1 MTSTTMTPATAG
13 PGTVDPGTARPGRA
27 PARGTG
33 HRRVEPASLSLRC
46 IIAVSIA
53 GMPLLVPTGP
63 GNTSPADLPIVLA
76 IGGVLLWLSR
86 NRVRLHVPYA
96 LGVWLLMA
104 AGAVAALVHQ
114 DLRSTAVLAQDLF
127 LLLWAGA
134 IASAVRADRSL
145 LRLVCVSWA
154 WTAATCAGLLVVG
167 RLAGIPWLAGQTL
180 RDGSRSAL
188 TFGDPNLAGNYFVV
202 SLFLVLAARYPR
214 RRLPRAGVVLLLVLA
229 IVFTGSNGAMLS
241 TLVGFGVAAVVGAWR
256 SRGPL
261 AAAGAACVLVLGGG
275 LLVTSVDW
283 GSLQAR
289 AAAGGPVLHDSF
301 GRGDSSSQDRQVLFR
316 EGMRLFW
323 NGNLVGIGPGR
334 TKEALAAQP
343 APYVKEAHNDYV
355 ATLVELGLVG
365 GVGLVVLL
373 ATVAARL
380 ARVAGRRSRRESP
393 TRDLLPSRHF
403 LVAAAA
409 AFLVS
414 GMFYEVLHFRH
425 LWAFLGVV
433 AGLDLLRADP
443 SEPAPRTAAPASL
456 TQAPV
461 ETSDTGGPRAV
472 RTPVRR

>member
-1 MTSTTMTPATAG
+1 MTSTTTTPATAAPGGLDQGG
-13 PGTVDPGTARPGRA
+13 PDHGTLDRVGPQPGRA
-27 PARGTG
+27 PARGTS
-33 HRRVEPASLSLRC
+33 RRGVEPASLSLRC
-46 IIAVSIA
+46 ILAVSIA
-53 GMPLLVPTGP
+53 CMPILVPTGP

-86 NRVRLHVPYA
+86 NRARLHVPYA

-104 AGAVAALVHQ
+104 AGVVAAYAHE
-114 DLRSTAVLAQDLF
+114 DLGSTAVLAQDLF

-145 LRLVCVSWA
+145 LRLVCVSWS
-154 WTAATCAGLLVVG
+154 WTAAVCAGLLVAG
-167 RLAGIPWLAGQTL
+167 RLAGIAWLAGQTL

-202 SLFLVLAARYPR
+202 SLFLVMASRYPR
-214 RRLPRAGVVLLLVLA
+214 HRLPRAGVVLLLVLA

-241 TLVGFGVAAVVGAWR
+241 MLVGFAVAAVVGAWR
-256 SRGPL
+256 SRGAL
-261 AAAGAACVLVLGGG
+261 AAAGVACLLVLGGG

-283 GSLQAR
+283 GSLQAQ
-289 AAAGGPVLHDSF
+289 AAAGPPVLHDSF

-316 EGMRLFW
+316 EGVKLFW

-343 APYVKEAHNDYV
+343 APYIKEAHNDYV

-380 ARVAGRRSRRESP
+380 ARVAGRRGRRDSR
-393 TRDLLPSRHF
+393 TRALLPSRHF

-409 AFLVS
+409 AFLVA

-425 LWAFLGVV
+425 LWAFLGLL
-433 AGLDLLRADP
+433 AGLDLLRGDP
-443 SEPAPRTAAPASL
+443 SEPAPLTSAPTAPA
-456 TQAPV
+456 A
-461 ETSDTGGPRAV
+461 
-472 RTPVRR
+472 RR

>member
-1 MTSTTMTPATAG
+1 MTMTTTTPVTA
-13 PGTVDPGTARPGRA
+13 DPGTPQPAPR
-27 PARGTG
+27 PARGTSR
-33 HRRVEPASLSLRC
+33 RRVEPASLSLRW

-53 GMPLLVPTGP
+53 GLPVLVPNGP

-76 IGGVLLWLSR
+76 IGGILLWLAR

-104 AGAVAALVHQ
+104 AGAVAALTHQ
-114 DLRSTAVLAQDLF
+114 DLGSTAVLAQDLF

-145 LRLVCVSWA
+145 LQLVSLSWS
-154 WTAATCAGLLVVG
+154 WTAAVCAGLLVIG
-167 RLAGIPWLAGQTL
+167 RLAGIAWLAGQTL

-214 RRLPRAGVVLLLVLA
+214 RRLPRAAVVFLLVLA

-241 TLVGFGVAAVVGAWR
+241 MVLGFGVAAVVGAWR
-256 SRGPL
+256 WRGPL
-261 AAAGAACVLVLGGG
+261 AAAGVACILLLGGG

-283 GSLQAR
+283 GSLQTQ
-289 AAAGGPVLHDSF
+289 AAGGSAVLHDSF
-301 GRGDSSSQDRQVLFR
+301 GRGDSSAQDRQVLFH
-316 EGMRLFW
+316 EGTQLFW

-343 APYVKEAHNDYV
+343 APYVKEAHDDYM

-373 ATVAARL
+373 ATIATRL
-380 ARVAGRRSRRESP
+380 GRVAGHRGRWESR

-403 LVAAAA
+403 LVAAAT
-409 AFLVS
+409 AFLVA

-425 LWAFLGVV
+425 LWAFLGVL
-433 AGLDLLRADP
+433 AGLDLLRGDP
-443 SEPAPRTAAPASL
+443 AEPAPRTTP
-456 TQAPV
+456 PV
-461 ETSDTGGPRAV
+461 
-472 RTPVRR
+472 VRR